1 MREWPPPAHGN
12 EELFKCLLKG
22 GYLLP
27 LPTESAALANI
38 IEVSLVRY
46 LVDQLNRL
54 PNVHAWGGTTRAY
67 PDIIASGQEFGGGYH
82 AVDIKVARRSKNRK
96 NTKNSISLLTGNTF
110 FLHDFL
116 FPGMEILY
124 SEYRSHLDVV
134 VIYTFDKESYS
145 HVANPELV
153 VHDTWRLAS
162 KGRSSST
169 RKYIGA
175 VRALQRLRQGEGDFP
190 SIEAFRAYWH
200 QDGKF
205 KKASQKM
212 LREARERT
220 SHRSGRLFE

>member
-1 MREWPPPAHGN
+1 MREWPPPAHNN
-12 EELFKCLLKG
+12 EELFKCLLEG

-27 LPTESAALANI
+27 LPSESASLANI

-67 PDIIASGQEFGGGYH
+67 PDIVVGGQGFGGGYH
-82 AVDIKVARRSKNRK
+82 AIDIKVARRSKNRK
-96 NTKNSISLLTGNTF
+96 RTKNAISLLTGNTF
-110 FLHDFL
+110 FLHDLL

-134 VIYTFDKESYS
+134 VIYTFDEISYS
-145 HVANPELV
+145 HVSDPELI

-162 KGRSSST
+162 RGRSSST
-169 RKYIGA
+169 REYIGA
-175 VRALQRLRQGEGDFP
+175 VRSLERLRRGEGDFP
-190 SIEAFRAYWH
+190 TMEAFRAYWH

-205 KKASQKM
+205 RKSSAKM
-212 LREARERT
+212 LREGRERT
-220 SHRSGRLFE
+220 KNRSGRLFE